1 MDIKHNIE
9 RFKNLTGCSIIEG
22 HLIIS
27 GFKDDQAL
35 TNLSFPELRE
45 VTEYVI
51 FYQAQNIVKLNH
63 LFPNLS
69 VIRGNKLVA
78 VRFIF
83 WWNLVFLVWLCHFG
97 YFLALFNNFW
107 LLLVGKLSK
116 EISDWIL
123 DLLSSPD
130 HSETQPSI
138 PKFVRYK
145 RKQTCCGK
153 IIFDEI
159 WYF

>member
-51 FYQAQNIVKLNH
+51 FYQAQNILKLNH

-69 VIRGNKLVA
+69 VISGIKHVS
-78 VRFIF
+78 VK
-83 WWNLVFLVWLCHFG
+83 
-97 YFLALFNNFW
+97 Y
-107 LLLVGKLSK
+107 
-116 EISDWIL
+116 
-123 DLLSSPD
+123 LSS
-130 HSETQPSI
+130 
-138 PKFVRYK
+138 KY
-145 RKQTCCGK
+145 C
-153 IIFDEI
+153 
-159 WYF
+159 

>member
-78 VRFIF
+78 VRSFLMKSGIF
-83 WWNLVFLVWLCHFG
+83 R
-97 YFLALFNNFW
+97 YFLALFEKKM
-107 LLLVGKLSK
+107 LLLVQKN
-116 EISDWIL
+116 
-123 DLLSSPD
+123 
-130 HSETQPSI
+130 SESQ
-138 PKFVRYK
+138 
-145 RKQTCCGK
+145 K
-153 IIFDEI
+153 IIFVEI
-159 WYF
+159 WYLWRILVAFWHFSTFFGYFW

>member
-78 VRFIF
+78 VRSFLMKSGIF
-83 WWNLVFLVWLCHFG
+83 R
-97 YFLALFNNFW
+97 YFLALFEKKCYFQCKKIVKVNHIFPTC
-107 LLLVGKLSK
+107 LL
-116 EISDWIL
+116 
-123 DLLSSPD
+123 
-130 HSETQPSI
+130 
-138 PKFVRYK
+138 
-145 RKQTCCGK
+145 
-153 IIFDEI
+153 
-159 WYF
+159 

>member
-1 MDIKHNIE
+1 MNTTVRRKILLSKNIFNSIFYSSGCSSMDFKHNVN
-9 RFKNLTGCSIIEG
+9 RFNNLTGCNIIEG

-78 VRFIF
+78 VR
-83 WWNLVFLVWLCHFG
+83 
-97 YFLALFNNFW
+97 
-107 LLLVGKLSK
+107 
-116 EISDWIL
+116 
-123 DLLSSPD
+123 
-130 HSETQPSI
+130 
-138 PKFVRYK
+138 
-145 RKQTCCGK
+145 
-153 IIFDEI
+153 
-159 WYF
+159 

>member
-1 MDIKHNIE
+1 MVDFHYFFAPKVA
-9 RFKNLTGCSIIEG
+9 FFFSKSAKKNLTGCSIIEG

-78 VRFIF
+78 VR
-83 WWNLVFLVWLCHFG
+83 
-97 YFLALFNNFW
+97 
-107 LLLVGKLSK
+107 
-116 EISDWIL
+116 
-123 DLLSSPD
+123 
-130 HSETQPSI
+130 
-138 PKFVRYK
+138 
-145 RKQTCCGK
+145 
-153 IIFDEI
+153 
-159 WYF
+159 

>member
-1 MDIKHNIE
+1 MFVFSFAMVISVLVGPADAKRCSSMDIKHNIE

-78 VRFIF
+78 VR
-83 WWNLVFLVWLCHFG
+83 
-97 YFLALFNNFW
+97 
-107 LLLVGKLSK
+107 
-116 EISDWIL
+116 
-123 DLLSSPD
+123 
-130 HSETQPSI
+130 
-138 PKFVRYK
+138 
-145 RKQTCCGK
+145 
-153 IIFDEI
+153 
-159 WYF
+159 